1 MTDKRCFVF
10 MLIVAVSLFVF
21 AQSDKDRE
29 RFDYVVGRMK
39 LDKVTRQKLKPV
51 FFAYRKDLKTAKD
64 VYNNVKDKYATPI
77 KKMTLNVAQARE
89 LNNARRN
96 ADKKVLDVK
105 SKYEQNFL
113 SILSPQQVCYLFMF
127 ANDSKEKRAGR

>member
-1 MTDKRCFVF
+1 MTDKRCFAF
-10 MLIVAVSLFVF
+10 MLIVTVSLFVF

-39 LDKVTRQKLKPV
+39 LDKTTRQKLKPV

-77 KKMTLNVAQARE
+77 KKMTLNVAQA
-89 LNNARRN
+89 
-96 ADKKVLDVK
+96 
-105 SKYEQNFL
+105 QNFL